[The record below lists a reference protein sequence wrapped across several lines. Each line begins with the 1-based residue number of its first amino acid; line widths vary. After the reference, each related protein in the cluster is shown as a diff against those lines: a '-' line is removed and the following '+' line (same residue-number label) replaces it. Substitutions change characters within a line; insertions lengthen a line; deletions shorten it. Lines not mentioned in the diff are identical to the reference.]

1 MRDNQLT
8 KLDAKEAGAV
18 LEAVVI
24 EGDLAH
30 LSPEERVGYYKQVCN
45 SVGLNP
51 MTRPFD
57 YIKLNGKLTLYAKRD
72 AADQLRQIHGVSVKI
87 ISKEEVDGLLIVH
100 VAAEDKNGR
109 RDEDLGAVSIAG
121 LKGEARANAMAKAM
135 TKAKRRVTLSICGLG
150 WLDETEVESVAA
162 AEKPKMDLDEL
173 FPSEEAQPEPAKPE
187 PKTIDLDPIEADEP
201 PAAEPV
207 MSEPVPMYL
216 GDETYLIDTPR
227 QWYEEMVK
235 QLNSLADNDELGSP
249 RKRMTMLK
257 ELEQA
262 NEEGLGLIPE
272 AGKEKLLDIRKELN
286 RRLGAK
292 AKKAKKETE

>member
-1 MRDNQLT
+1 
-8 KLDAKEAGAV
+8 
-18 LEAVVI
+18 
-24 EGDLAH
+24 
-30 LSPEERVGYYKQVCN
+30 
-45 SVGLNP
+45 
-51 MTRPFD
+51 
-57 YIKLNGKLTLYAKRD
+57 
-72 AADQLRQIHGVSVKI
+72 
-87 ISKEEVDGLLIVH
+87 
-100 VAAEDKNGR
+100 
-109 RDEDLGAVSIAG
+109 
-121 LKGEARANAMAKAM
+121 
-135 TKAKRRVTLSICGLG
+135 
-150 WLDETEVESVAA
+150 
-162 AEKPKMDLDEL
+162 
-173 FPSEEAQPEPAKPE
+173 
-187 PKTIDLDPIEADEP
+187 
-201 PAAEPV
+201 

>member
-187 PKTIDLDPIEADEP
+187 PKTIDLDPIEADKP